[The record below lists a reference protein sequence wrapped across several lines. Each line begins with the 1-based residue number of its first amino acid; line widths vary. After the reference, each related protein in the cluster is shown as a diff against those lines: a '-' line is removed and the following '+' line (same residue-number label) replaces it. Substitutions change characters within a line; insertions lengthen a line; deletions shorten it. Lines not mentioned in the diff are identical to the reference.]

1 MTGQATRHPVDAWLV
16 GIGAVVGTV
25 AIVAVAPTA
34 VNGDPTVEV
43 VTQVLLA
50 LAVGFGILVLG
61 LHFSPTTTG
70 FLLALFTGLF
80 LCSGAAILLNA
91 NSFAPLGAVAD
102 QSYRTAYLTKFA
114 HHWGLVDYGYKD
126 LPSFYPPLFFWVLGR
141 LGALLGIAPWKML
154 KVGLLASAFLVP
166 VAGWL
171 LWRPIT
177 GPRRA
182 AAVVI
187 VSSLAFQDWYN
198 PHLWLAIA
206 VFVPWWL
213 WYVLGAGRARRLTR
227 GEIVVGVVLGA
238 AVALTYWYV
247 LLIGLVQLAVLLALR
262 RVARAHGRE
271 LEPHWLRDVGV
282 VLGGIV
288 VVTAVYWLPLA
299 ISVLTTS
306 GAQPMQNRYFT
317 GEEVSL
323 PNAFLAFDLRG
334 YVLLAGLVWLAATA
348 LRRPLSMHLLGLV
361 GAAYVVYLIGY
372 LGFLADTPIDTLRV
386 NGVIELILAAGAALG
401 AMDLARLVVSRRLYE
416 RVDPAAALAAIAIG
430 AVVLVFALGQ
440 DSVRSIPY
448 LEQQR
453 KAAYPTRLI
462 DDFERATRG
471 RANGSVVLTDLTDL
485 SSFLPIYVFNT
496 SDAHY
501 SHPAALF
508 NDRADLLNEL
518 SHERDSDVF
527 ALAFTH
533 NRYDRVDYVALHST
547 SGSLTYGYLGD
558 AFPLGVS
565 NVQLAF
571 PETSFASDAF
581 TEVGNDSV
589 TVFRVN
595 HDRDPLQSL
604 RGCPRS
610 PSATKCQVLG
620 PLLQKY
626 STHLDD
632 DARTLAEDWRSAR
645 SAKH

>member
-1 MTGQATRHPVDAWLV
+1 MTGQAARHPVDAWLI
-16 GIGAVVGTV
+16 GIGAVVGTI
-25 AIVAVAPTA
+25 AIVGVAPTA
-34 VNGDPTVEV
+34 VTGDPTVEV
-43 VTQVLLA
+43 ITQVLLA
-50 LAVGFGILVLG
+50 LAVGFGILVLA
-61 LHFSPTTTG
+61 LRFRPTTTG
-70 FLLALFTGLF
+70 FLLALLTGVF
-80 LCSGAAILLNA
+80 LCGGAAILLNA
-91 NSFAPLGAVAD
+91 TDFAPLGAVAD
-102 QSYRTAYLTKFA
+102 QSYRTAYLTKFG
-114 HHWGLVDYGYKD
+114 HHWGLVDYAYKD

-141 LGALLGIAPWKML
+141 LSALLGIAPWKML
-154 KVGLLASAFLVP
+154 KIGLLASAFLVP
-166 VAGWL
+166 VAGWF
-171 LWRPIT
+171 LWRPIV

-187 VSSLAFQDWYN
+187 VTSLAFQDWYN

-213 WYVLGAGRARRLTR
+213 WFVLGSGRSRRLTR
-227 GEIVVGVVLGA
+227 GELIGAVLLGA

-247 LLIGLVQLAVLLALR
+247 LLIGLVQLVVLLALR
-262 RVARAHGRE
+262 RVARAHGHE

-306 GAQPMQNRYFT
+306 GATPMQNRYYT
-317 GEEVSL
+317 GAEVSL

-334 YVLLAGLVWLAATA
+334 FVLLGGLIWLAATA
-348 LRRPLSMHLLGLV
+348 LRRPLSMHLLGLI

-386 NGVIELILAAGAALG
+386 NGVIEFGLAAGAALG
-401 AMDLARLVVSRRLYE
+401 ATDLVRLVVSRRLYE
-416 RVDPAAALAAIAIG
+416 RIDPAAALVALAIG
-430 AVVLVFALGQ
+430 AVVVVFALGQ

-448 LEQQR
+448 LDQQR

-471 RANGSVVLTDLTDL
+471 DTNGSVVLTDLTEL

-508 NDRADLLNEL
+508 NDRADLLKEL
-518 SHERDSDVF
+518 SRESDADLF

-533 NRYDRVDYVALHST
+533 NRYDDIDYVALHSS
-547 SGSLTYGYLGD
+547 SGSLSYGYLGD

-565 NVQLAF
+565 NVQLTF
-571 PETSFASDAF
+571 HESSFDSDAF

-589 TVFRVN
+589 TVYRVN
-595 HDRDPLQSL
+595 HDRDPLRSL
-604 RGCPRS
+604 QQCPQQ
-610 PSATKCQVLG
+610 PSAAKCQVLG

-632 DARTLAEDWRSAR
+632 DARRLAEEWKAAR
-645 SAKH
+645 SAKR

>member
-1 MTGQATRHPVDAWLV
+1 VTGQAARHPVDAWLI

-25 AIVAVAPTA
+25 AVVALAPTA
-34 VNGDPTVEV
+34 VTGDPTVDV

-50 LAVGFGILVLG
+50 LAVGLGVLVLA
-61 LHFSPTTTG
+61 LRFRPTTTG
-70 FLLALFTGLF
+70 FLLALLTGLF
-80 LCSGAAILLNA
+80 LCGGAAVLLNA
-91 NSFAPLGAVAD
+91 TDFAPLGAVAD
-102 QSYRTAYLTKFA
+102 QSYRTAYLTKFG
-114 HHWGLVDYGYKD
+114 HHWGLVDYAYKD

-141 LGALLGIAPWKML
+141 LGALLGVAPWKML
-154 KVGLLASAFLVP
+154 KIGLLASAFLVP
-166 VAGWL
+166 VSGWF
-171 LWRPIT
+171 LWRPIA

-198 PHLWLAIA
+198 AHLWLAIA

-213 WYVLGAGRARRLTR
+213 WFVLGAGRSRQLTR
-227 GEIVVGVVLGA
+227 GELVGAVLLGA

-247 LLIGLVQLAVLLALR
+247 LLIGLVQLVVLLALR

-271 LEPHWLRDVGV
+271 LEPHWLRDVAV

-288 VVTAVYWLPLA
+288 VVTAIYWLPLA
-299 ISVLTTS
+299 VSVLTTS
-306 GAQPMQNRYFT
+306 GASPMQNRYYT

-323 PNAFLAFDLRG
+323 PSAFLSFDLRG
-334 YVLLAGLVWLAATA
+334 FVLLAGLVWLAATA

-386 NGVIELILAAGAALG
+386 NGVIEFALAAGAALG
-401 AMDLARLVVSRRLYE
+401 AMDLARLVISKRLYE
-416 RVDPAAALAAIAIG
+416 RIDPAAALVAIAIG

-440 DSVRSIPY
+440 DSVRSMPY

-462 DDFERATRG
+462 RDFEKATHG
-471 RANGSVVLTDLTDL
+471 NADGSVVLTDLTEL
-485 SSFLPIYVFNT
+485 SSFLPVYVFNT

-508 NDRADLLNEL
+508 NDRAHLLQQL
-518 SHERDSDVF
+518 SHEADADVF

-533 NRYDRVDYVALHST
+533 NRYDDIDYVALQSS

-571 PETSFASDAF
+571 RESSFDSDTF
-581 TEVGNDSV
+581 TELGNDSV
-589 TVFRVN
+589 TVYRVN
-595 HDRDPLQSL
+595 RDRDPLRSL
-604 RGCPRS
+604 RTCPRD
-610 PSATKCQVLG
+610 PSAAQCRVLD
-620 PLLQKY
+620 PLLAKY
-626 STHLDD
+626 SAHLDD
-632 DARTLAEDWRSAR
+632 DALRLAEDWKSAR
-645 SAKH
+645 SASR

>member
-1 MTGQATRHPVDAWLV
+1 MTGQATRHPVDAWLI

-25 AIVAVAPTA
+25 AVVALAPTA

-50 LAVGFGILVLG
+50 LAVGFGILVLA
-61 LHFSPTTTG
+61 LRCSPTTTG
-70 FLLALFTGLF
+70 LLLALFTGLF
-80 LCSGAAILLNA
+80 LCGGAAILLNA
-91 NSFAPLGAVAD
+91 NAFAPLGAAAD

-126 LPSFYPPLFFWVLGR
+126 LPSFYPPFFFWVLGR
-141 LGALLGIAPWKML
+141 LAALLGVAPWQML

-166 VAGWL
+166 TAGWL
-171 LWRPIT
+171 LWRPIV

-198 PHLWLAIA
+198 AHLWLAIA

-213 WYVLGAGRARRLTR
+213 WFVLGTGRDRRLRR
-227 GEIVVGVVLGA
+227 GELVGAVLIGA

-247 LLIGLVQLAVLLALR
+247 LLIGLVQLVVLLALR
-262 RVARAHGRE
+262 RAAREHGRE
-271 LEPHWLRDVGV
+271 LEPHRLRDVGI

-299 ISVLTTS
+299 VSFLTTS

-317 GEEVSL
+317 GEEISL
-323 PNAFLAFDLRG
+323 PDAFLSFDLRG
-334 YVLLAGLVWLAATA
+334 FVLLAGLVWLAATA

-386 NGVIELILAAGAALG
+386 NGVIEFALAAGAALG

-462 DDFERATRG
+462 DDFEHATRG
-471 RANGSVVLTDLTDL
+471 RADGSVVLTDVTDL

-508 NDRADLLNEL
+508 NDRADLLKVL
-518 SHERDSDVF
+518 SHEADADVF

-533 NRYDRVDYVALHST
+533 NRYDRIDYVALHSS
-547 SGSLTYGYLGD
+547 SGSLTYAYLGD

-565 NVQLAF
+565 TEQLAF
-571 PETSFASDAF
+571 RESLFGTDTF

-589 TVFRVN
+589 TVYRVN
-595 HDRDPLQSL
+595 HDRDPLRAL
-604 RGCPRS
+604 RRCPQA
-610 PSATKCQVLG
+610 PAAPKCEVLR
-620 PLLQKY
+620 PLLAKY
-626 STHLDD
+626 SAHLDD
-632 DARTLAEDWRSAR
+632 DARNLAEDWASAR
-645 SAKH
+645 SKAS